1 MADSLNSANPIAA
14 AGGFAGRAAGQQGS
28 QAKAHSPRAELA
40 TAGGDAVEL
49 SAAPVRQ
56 LLRERILA
64 RTRVE
69 LGLAATAT
77 GGPEFA
83 EAIDS
88 ESVAAFVAGQWQGTL
103 GCSPPDER
111 AALRSDARG
120 QLRGRTWSCGKAS
133 PIWRGIRAGPSLRW
147 CCSTRARGERRP
159 LTRRMS
165 RS

>member
-69 LGLAATAT
+69 LGLAAMAT

-88 ESVAAFVAGQWQGTL
+88 ESVAAFVGRLLSAQNQLAVSGCLPGPGLREALDRAFHGGVAEATELL
-103 GCSPPDER
+103 GD
-111 AALRSDARG
+111 DARSISEAVLAVYREL
-120 QLRGRTWSCGKAS
+120 LRAVVVESERT
-133 PIWRGIRAGPSLRW
+133 
-147 CCSTRARGERRP
+147 
-159 LTRRMS
+159 
-165 RS
+165 